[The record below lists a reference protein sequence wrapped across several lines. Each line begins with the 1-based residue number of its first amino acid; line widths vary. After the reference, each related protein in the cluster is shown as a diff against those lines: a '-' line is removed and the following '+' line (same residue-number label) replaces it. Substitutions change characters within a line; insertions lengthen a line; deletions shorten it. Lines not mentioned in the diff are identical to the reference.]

1 MTLERA
7 CPECGHPLEGHFGD
21 LCAGDESMT
30 DFCRCRGAIAPDV
43 DELDDFDLVSDD
55 VDELD
60 DFDLVSDDVD
70 EAAATDLREWVEL
83 RLAGA
88 SESELRALAGD
99 R

>member
-1 MTLERA
+1 MTLE
-7 CPECGHPLEGHFGD
+7 PENWPVDC
-21 LCAGDESMT
+21 
-30 DFCRCRGAIAPDV
+30 DV
-43 DELDDFDLVSDD
+43 NDLDDYDLVG
-55 VDELD
+55 
-60 DFDLVSDDVD
+60 DDVD